1 MKRVLVVYST
11 NAGSTEE
18 VASAVAD
25 ELGCDAQV
33 QVDLR
38 RMAEVS
44 ELESYDAV
52 VVGAPMILGWQRAAV
67 QFVKKHQRVLANKP
81 VAYFC
86 TLKSLTQAALG
97 APAPAPLFID
107 PQLPKPPQHVGRLS
121 IKERYATLP
130 NYLGPML
137 KAAPAVHPVSV
148 AFLGGK
154 LELFR
159 LKWWQMLFVMVII
172 GAQPGDHRNW
182 SGITQ
187 WAAELRSCLL

>member
-18 VASAVAD
+18 VASAVAN
-25 ELGCDAQV
+25 ELGRDAQV

-67 QFVKKHQRVLANKP
+67 QFVKMHQRVLANKP

-86 TLKSLTQAALG
+86 TLLSLTQT
-97 APAPAPLFID
+97 APGNTSPAPLFID
-107 PQLPKPPQHVGRLS
+107 PQLPKAPRHVGRLS

-159 LKWWQMLFVMVII
+159 LKWWQMLFVMVVI
-172 GAQPGDHRNW
+172 GAQPGDYRNW